1 MATPFNLLLILMLF
15 NSQLS
20 TFIMSMKEEIR
31 DYIAET
37 SFTDAQQIKE
47 ETMLFEE
54 GIFDSMGLL
63 NLIAF
68 LEEKYGVRTED
79 TDLMEENFQNLN
91 AIENYVIQKKR

>member
-1 MATPFNLLLILMLF
+1 
-15 NSQLS
+15 
-20 TFIMSMKEEIR
+20 MSMKEEIR